1 MTNQVGEEWIP
12 TFTLGVHH
20 IGLTVP
26 SLNETK
32 EFFVNVL
39 GFKQVG
45 EKPAYPAVFVSDGT
59 IMITLWQAAN
69 SELATKFD
77 RHTNIGLHHIA
88 LAVPDVERLNALH
101 QRLSE
106 VESVNIEFIPEP
118 LGDGPTQ
125 HMMCAIP
132 GGFRVEFI
140 ARG

>member
-1 MTNQVGEEWIP
+1 MTNQVNEESARNI
-12 TFTLGVHH
+12 TQGVHH

-32 EFFVNVL
+32 EFFLNVL

-69 SELATKFD
+69 PEIATKFD
-77 RHTNIGLHHIA
+77 RHNNIGLHHIA
-88 LAVPDVERLNALH
+88 LAVPDAESLNTLH
-101 QRLSE
+101 QRLIE
-106 VESVNIEFIPEP
+106 IETVTIEFVPES
-118 LGDGPTQ
+118 LGGGPTQ

-132 GGFRVEFI
+132 GGIRMEFI
-140 ARG
+140 AKG

>member
-1 MTNQVGEEWIP
+1 MTNQVNEEAALN
-12 TFTLGVHH
+12 FTQGVHH

-32 EFFVNVL
+32 EFFLNVL

-45 EKPAYPAVFVSDGT
+45 EKPAYPAVFISDGT
-59 IMITLWQAAN
+59 IMITLWQATNPEMAI
-69 SELATKFD
+69 KFD
-77 RHTNIGLHHIA
+77 RHNNIGLHHIA
-88 LAVPDVERLNALH
+88 LAVPDVERLNTLH
-101 QRLSE
+101 QRLIE
-106 VESVNIEFIPEP
+106 IESVAIEFKPEP

-132 GGFRVEFI
+132 GGVRVEFI